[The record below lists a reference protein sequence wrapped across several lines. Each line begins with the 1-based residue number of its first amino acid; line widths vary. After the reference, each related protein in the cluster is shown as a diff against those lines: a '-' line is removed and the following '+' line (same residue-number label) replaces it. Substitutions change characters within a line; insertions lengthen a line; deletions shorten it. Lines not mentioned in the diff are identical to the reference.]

1 MALGR
6 IPHITYAALW
16 KLLAFSYVSTLFP
29 SSKAVTTKLKSIN
42 KVIRLSLPHSTSF
55 YGFLWAYVSSLSL
68 QEKQRLQ
75 YNFLYLFKLG
85 DFYFSW
91 KIVFSRGLALS
102 ISRLNVFLFYQHC
115 NSHSLFGLPPPPPP
129 LTSAFKKR
137 NCWGRQIIW
146 SSYLQFRLSL
156 SRKPKLI
163 SWS

>member
-68 QEKQRLQ
+68 CRK
-75 YNFLYLFKLG
+75 
-85 DFYFSW
+85 
-91 KIVFSRGLALS
+91 SRGCNITSYIFLNWGIFISLEKLFSLVGWHFQFQDSMCSFFISTATHIPFLA
-102 ISRLNVFLFYQHC
+102 FLHRHLLLLQHLKKEIVEADK
-115 NSHSLFGLPPPPPP
+115 LFDLHIYSFAC
-129 LTSAFKKR
+129 L
-137 NCWGRQIIW
+137 
-146 SSYLQFRLSL
+146 YHVSL
-156 SRKPKLI
+156 S
-163 SWS
+163 S

>member
-6 IPHITYAALW
+6 IPHITYAAPW
-16 KLLAFSYVSTLFP
+16 KLLAFSYVSTSFP

-102 ISRLNVFLFYQHC
+102 ISRLNVFLFFISTATHIPFLAFLHRHLLLLQHLKKEIVEADK
-115 NSHSLFGLPPPPPP
+115 LFDLHIYSFAC
-129 LTSAFKKR
+129 L
-137 NCWGRQIIW
+137 
-146 SSYLQFRLSL
+146 YHVSL
-156 SRKPKLI
+156 S
-163 SWS
+163 S